1 MDSKYERKKELILKD
16 AKQVFLNYG
25 YEKTT
30 LDDIA
35 RKTGLKK
42 NTLYYYFKSKE
53 ELFDEV
59 MSEDMESIVRSISE
73 SIVTGKTAEEKVKSY
88 MNALSRAFLTRAQMY
103 TVSAKILLE
112 FMIVLE
118 KSGNVQVEKFITMLT
133 ELLKEGVK
141 KGEFVKHDY
150 EEFALVLL
158 EFGMAYNFTFM
169 SKALY
174 NLIDYSEL
182 KKEKC
187 CDELFEKGIDYFLKG
202 IKQNKHN
209 AVKKN
214 SAR

>member
-1 MDSKYERKKELILKD
+1 MDSKYEKKKELILKD

-42 NTLYYYFKSKE
+42 NTLYYYFESKE

-59 MSEDMESIVRSISE
+59 MREDMESIVLSISE
-73 SIVTGKTAEEKVKSY
+73 AIAAGKTAEAKVKLY
-88 MNALSRAFLTRAQMY
+88 MNALSKAVLKRAQMY

-112 FMIVLE
+112 LMIVME
-118 KSGNVQVEKFITMLT
+118 KSGNAQVEKFITMLT
-133 ELLKEGVK
+133 DILKDGMK
-141 KGEFVKHDY
+141 KGEFIKHDCS
-150 EEFALVLL
+150 EFALVLL
-158 EFGMAYNFTFM
+158 EFGMSYNFTFM
-169 SKALY
+169 SKAIY

-187 CDELFEKGIDYFLKG
+187 CDEIFEKGVEYFLNG
-202 IKQNKHN
+202 IKQKKDK

-214 SAR
+214 SER

>member
-1 MDSKYERKKELILKD
+1 MDSKYEKKKELILRD

-42 NTLYYYFKSKE
+42 NTLYYYFENKE
-53 ELFDEV
+53 ELFEEV
-59 MSEDMESIVRSISE
+59 MREDMESIVLSISAAVAKGE
-73 SIVTGKTAEEKVKSY
+73 SAEAKVRLY
-88 MNALSRAFLTRAQMY
+88 MNALSKAVLTRAQMY

-112 FMIVLE
+112 LMIVME
-118 KSGNVQVEKFITMLT
+118 KSGNEQVVKFITMLT
-133 ELLKEGVK
+133 EILKEGVK
-141 KGEFVKHDY
+141 RGEFIKHDS
-150 EEFALVLL
+150 EDFALVLL
-158 EFGMAYNFTFM
+158 EFGMSYNFTFM

-182 KKEKC
+182 KKDKC
-187 CDELFEKGIDYFLKG
+187 CDEIFEKGVGYFLNG
-202 IKQNKHN
+202 IKQKKDK